1 MSVVADQVFV
11 EIPARRFERTL
22 ARRPLVERVR
32 GGAFDGRFGGKRKF
46 HAVLVM
52 LELPWP
58 LWLSLW
64 LPFIGFILVCHWC
77 CHGLVVSLVRLM
89 CELMDFTYLGQAGD
103 GENVS

>member
-52 LELPWP
+52 R
-58 LWLSLW
+58 SMHD
-64 LPFIGFILVCHWC
+64 VDWC
-77 CHGLVVSLVRLM
+77 TRFLAAEVVRRYADHHQSLVVIARIKLL
-89 CELMDFTYLGQAGD
+89 QAG
-103 GENVS
+103 ELRRVSAL